1 MTYPLNTTTHDASL
15 RILLIVLIATCCNQR
30 PRRFFVIGATDLIT
44 VRQGRAPKSIPP
56 AAGTMPIP
64 QAIEGGLAGLG
75 KPMTKSSIILVTTL
89 LIVAEVFV
97 QAEAEHIK
105 RISGR

>member
-1 MTYPLNTTTHDASL
+1 
-15 RILLIVLIATCCNQR
+15 
-30 PRRFFVIGATDLIT
+30 
-44 VRQGRAPKSIPP
+44 
-56 AAGTMPIP
+56 MPIP